1 MKFDREITV
10 TTSTR
15 GPRSTHSRPHA
26 RRILLERE
34 CSHTWVERDASAT
47 KERLPTLSEYASV
60 RVESGGI
67 EFSCGARDG
76 MYQSGCVREGLVKD
90 KIKAMPDT
98 ILVSQSV
105 EVASGRHGPDH
116 HRSPDRC
123 RSHRPVTTGCQGS
136 SKSIPSSDGTS
147 RGSSTNL
154 CTCRISIGL
163 LVEGYRSD
171 QAS

>member
-1 MKFDREITV
+1 MVKTTVIKSSLDHDLCNPFLSADSPLQTKFKFESRVLLLNVDE
-10 TTSTR
+10 TTNNAYLTSAIHVL
-15 GPRSTHSRPHA
+15 SQHSVDGNR
-26 RRILLERE
+26 LL
-34 CSHTWVERDASAT
+34 HRD
-47 KERLPTLSEYASV
+47 
-60 RVESGGI
+60 
-67 EFSCGARDG
+67 
-76 MYQSGCVREGLVKD
+76 GLVKD
-90 KIKAMPDT
+90 KIKAMTDT

-147 RGSSTNL
+147 RGSSTDL